1 VAVDALRRTVLVN
14 HDLLFC
20 NLFGLCMTFRA
31 LNACVTSGQGQMR
44 FVMVKGRRSPPLRRV
59 AVLTARLAVLGNE
72 LPVVSVLVTRFAL
85 HRRTLEPLVG
95 IGGSLVALPARNRA
109 MGA

>member
-1 VAVDALRRTVLVN
+1 MAVDALRRTVLVN

-59 AVLTARLAVLGNE
+59 AVLTARLAVLRDE
-72 LPVVSVLVTRFAL
+72 LPVVSVLVTGFAL
-85 HRRTLEPLVG
+85 HRCALEPLIG
-95 IGGSLVALPARNRA
+95 IGGRLVALPARNRA